1 MDGVVIPT
9 ANAEG
14 DVRYGMATLEKAILI
29 AVEAH
34 QGQKDKAGDPYILH
48 PLRVMLWMSSET
60 ERIAGV
66 LHDIVEDSGRTMADL
81 KKEGFS
87 EKVLEVIDCLTR
99 REKEDYEEF
108 IGRVQLNPA
117 ARKVKIADLEDNM
130 DILRISEP
138 TGKDWERLKKY
149 HRAWQRL
156 KGEITG

>member
-1 MDGVVIPT
+1 
-9 ANAEG
+9 
-14 DVRYGMATLEKAILI
+14 MATLEKAILI

-34 QGQKDKAGDPYILH
+34 QGQKDKAGESYILH
-48 PLRVMLWMSSET
+48 PLRVMLRMSSET
-60 ERIAGV
+60 ERVAGV
-66 LHDIVEDSGRTMADL
+66 LHDIVEDTGWTIADL
-81 KKEGFS
+81 RHEGFS
-87 EKVLEVIDCLTR
+87 EGVLEVVECLSR

-108 IGRVQLNPA
+108 IGRIQLNPV

-149 HRAWQRL
+149 RRAWQRL